1 MKRFLFGK
9 KDNQALI
16 YTNSKEP
23 KGSPWN
29 VVIKIHASSVNPH
42 DWQYYG
48 AMRHLY
54 KLPIPLPSIS
64 LGHDISGTIV
74 KVGSRVKGYKVGDE
88 VYTMSARTGA
98 FGEMQSVNYLMVA
111 HKPKSLS
118 HLQAATVPLVGLTV
132 WQMYI
137 LSKLKK
143 GDTLLLNGA
152 SGGVGVTALQIA
164 KARGAHVTAVCSTR
178 NIDLVK
184 ELGADDVIDYTKNNI
199 NVQNQPFDV
208 VFDTIGVLNPLK
220 CSHLVKENGC
230 FATTILGGSTFA
242 AVLLS
247 RLPFRKKLGLGNL
260 RKTVTLLAM
269 PWGKHLDKI
278 TGLIER
284 GEFKTIIDRTYP
296 MEELQDA
303 LDYSL
308 TGRARGK
315 IALEVIQDEK
325 PVPQPN

>member
-1 MKRFLFGK
+1 MNKFFFGK
-9 KDNQALI
+9 KDNQSLI
-16 YTNSKEP
+16 YTDCKEP

-48 AMRHLY
+48 VMRHLY
-54 KLPIPLPSIS
+54 KLPIPLPRIS

-98 FGEMQSVNYLMVA
+98 FGEMQSVNYLMIA
-111 HKPKSLS
+111 HKPESLS
-118 HLQAATVPLVGLTV
+118 HLEAATVPLVGLTV

-137 LSKLKK
+137 LSKLEKD
-143 GDTLLLNGA
+143 DTLLLNGA
-152 SGGVGVTALQIA
+152 SGGVGIAALQIA

-199 NVQNQPFDV
+199 NAQSKKYDV

-220 CSHLVKENGC
+220 CSHLVKESGY
-230 FATTILGGSTFA
+230 FATTILEWKTFA
-242 AVLLS
+242 AVVLS
-247 RLPFRKKLGLGNL
+247 RLPFKEKLGLGNL

-278 TGLIER
+278 TRLIEN
-284 GEFKTIIDRTYP
+284 GEFKTVIDRTYP
-296 MEELQDA
+296 IENLREA

-308 TGRARGK
+308 TGRACGK
-315 IALEVIQDEK
+315 IALEVIPEERLE
-325 PVPQPN
+325 